1 MARTKQATPLR
12 RDPSSE
18 YVQGVSGTPTRSAR
32 NLDKDLVNGGAA
44 NGVGNGEVLKS
55 IVPVRKEA
63 GVLQLIFAAGGIY
76 GSL

>member
-1 MARTKQATPLR
+1 
-12 RDPSSE
+12 
-18 YVQGVSGTPTRSAR
+18 
-32 NLDKDLVNGGAA
+32 LDKDLVNGGAA